1 MDLIS
6 YGGILTTS
14 NKAGTDL
21 SIDAF
26 SDINGNT
33 TAVTVSA
40 DDIVLEAIVDPVTL
54 VTTGTL
60 WLVNE
65 GDPWIDITP
74 NGQTPGV
81 AMIATAPDVPYQTGT
96 LIVWLT
102 ANRFVV
108 ANQSLTQLIVDSAI
122 GGP

>member
-40 DDIVLEAIVDPVTL
+40 GDIVLEAIVDPVTL

-60 WLVNE
+60 WLVND
-65 GDPWIDITP
+65 GHPWIDITP

-81 AMIATAPDVPYQTGT
+81 AMIATASDVPYQTGT
-96 LIVWLT
+96 LIVWLA